1 MMTLIMKLPTLVR
14 RFVAPVS
21 ISLRKCFSNVVRL
34 MGLPFGPRTMRQM
47 AVCGMPSPVM
57 ISTLRRCSSVGSK
70 RGRPLLVMAQSPVY
84 VMLYTMRYDEFPR
97 AISDLNWGIIADIQS
112 AV

>member
-1 MMTLIMKLPTLVR
+1 
-14 RFVAPVS
+14 
-21 ISLRKCFSNVVRL
+21 
-34 MGLPFGPRTMRQM
+34 
-47 AVCGMPSPVM
+47 M

-97 AISDLNWGIIADIQS
+97 AISDLNWGIIA
-112 AV
+112 